1 MTTSRQNGF
10 TLIEILIAILIL
22 GTVLTTI
29 YAAYTGTLR
38 IVKDTGYED
47 DIYSMARVTMKRMT
61 EDLESICKYDGSLKF
76 ISEKRDIN
84 DKEFTEISFLSSAH
98 LNFTDGNSSG
108 LAFINYFVE
117 ENSEKDGYILIRKD
131 VLHKGEEEDE
141 EIERS
146 GGFILCDKLQS
157 LSYTFFDGK
166 GEEQETWDSDSE
178 AQKGKAPA
186 LISIHLEFT
195 NPDDEENP
203 YRFMTKMFLPMAK
216 K

>member
-1 MTTSRQNGF
+1 MTKISDKNGF

-22 GTVLTTI
+22 GTVLTTV

-61 EDLESICKYDGSLKF
+61 EDLESICKYDGSCKF
-76 ISEKRDIN
+76 ISQKRDIN
-84 DKEFTEISFLSSAH
+84 DNEFTEISFLSSAH

-117 ENSEKDGYILIRKD
+117 EDSEKEGHALIRKD
-131 VLHKGEEEDE
+131 VLHKGEEDE
-141 EIERS
+141 EVERS
-146 GGFILCDKLQS
+146 GGFILCERLQS
-157 LSYTFFDGK
+157 LKYTFFDSK
-166 GEEQETWDSDSE
+166 GEEHETWDSDSE
-178 AQKGKAPA
+178 AQKDKAPA
-186 LISIHLEFT
+186 LISIHLDFT

-203 YRFMTKMFLPMAK
+203 YRFKTNVFIPMAGD
-216 K
+216 

>member
-203 YRFMTKMFLPMAK
+203 YRFMTKVFLPVNK

>member
-1 MTTSRQNGF
+1 MTKISEKNGF

-22 GTVLTTI
+22 GTVLTTV

-61 EDLESICKYDGSLKF
+61 EDLESICKYDGSFKF
-76 ISEKRDIN
+76 ISQKRDIN
-84 DKEFTEISFLSSAH
+84 NKEFTEISFLSSAH

-117 ENSEKDGYILIRKD
+117 EDSEKEGYVLIRKD
-131 VLHKGEEEDE
+131 VLHKGEEDE
-141 EIERS
+141 EIERG

-157 LSYTFFDGK
+157 LKYTFFDSK
-166 GEEQETWDSDSE
+166 GEEHETWDSDSE
-178 AQKGKAPA
+178 AQKDKTPA
-186 LISIHLEFT
+186 LISIHLNFT
-195 NPDDEENP
+195 NPDDKENP
-203 YRFMTKMFLPMAK
+203 YRFKTNVFIPMAK

>member
-1 MTTSRQNGF
+1 MIKSRQNGF

-22 GTVLTTI
+22 GTVLATV

-61 EDLESICKYDGSLKF
+61 EDLESICKYKESFKF
-76 ISEKRDIN
+76 ISERKAISE
-84 DKEFTEISFLSSAH
+84 KEFTEISFLSSAH

-117 ENSEKDGYILIRKD
+117 EDSEREGYVLIRKD
-131 VLHKGEEEDE
+131 VLHKGEKDE
-141 EIERS
+141 EIERN

-157 LSYTFFDGK
+157 LSYTFFDSKGK
-166 GEEQETWDSDSE
+166 EQESWDSDSE

-186 LISIHLEFT
+186 LVSIHLDFT
-195 NPDDEENP
+195 NPDDEDMP
-203 YRFMTKMFLPMAK
+203 YRFMTKVFLPMTGE
-216 K
+216 

>member
-1 MTTSRQNGF
+1 MIKSRQNGF

-22 GTVLTTI
+22 GTVLTTV

-61 EDLESICKYDGSLKF
+61 EDLESICKYKESFKI
-76 ISEKRDIN
+76 ISGKRAIN
-84 DKEFTEISFLSSAH
+84 EQEFTEISFLSSAH

-108 LAFINYFVE
+108 LAFINYFLVE
-117 ENSEKDGYILIRKD
+117 DSEKEGYVLVRKD
-131 VLHKGEEEDE
+131 VLYKGEKDE

-146 GGFILCDKLQS
+146 GGFILCNKLQS
-157 LSYTFFDGK
+157 LKYIFFDSK
-166 GEEQETWDSDSE
+166 GEEHETWDSDSE

-186 LISIHLEFT
+186 IVSIHLEFT
-195 NPDDEENP
+195 NPDDENMP
-203 YRFMTKMFLPMAK
+203 YRFMTKVFLPVAGD
-216 K
+216 

>member
-1 MTTSRQNGF
+1 MITSRRKGF

-22 GTVLTTI
+22 GTVLTTL
-29 YAAYTGTLR
+29 YVAYTGTLR

-98 LNFTDGNSSG
+98 LRFDDGNSSG
-108 LAFINYFVE
+108 LAFINYFVKE
-117 ENSEKDGYILIRKD
+117 DSEKEGYVLVRKD
-131 VLHKGEEEDE
+131 VLHKGEEDE

-166 GEEQETWDSDSE
+166 GEDQETWDSDSE

-186 LISIHLEFT
+186 LVSIYLEFT

-203 YRFMTKMFLPMAK
+203 YRFKTNVFIPTAGD
-216 K
+216 